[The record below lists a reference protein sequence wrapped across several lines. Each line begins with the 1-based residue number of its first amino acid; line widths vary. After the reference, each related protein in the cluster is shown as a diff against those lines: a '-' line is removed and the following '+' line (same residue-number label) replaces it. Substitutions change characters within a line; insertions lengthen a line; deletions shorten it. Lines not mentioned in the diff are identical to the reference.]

1 MNSYLNE
8 NNVKSFLKKTM
19 ATSINLLIELDRLK
33 KNKESEE
40 QILKIEKEVVILNK
54 LLESANEYSEYC
66 GYTKS

>member
-54 LLESANEYSEYC
+54 LFETVNEYSEYC